1 VVYGLRAALALGEH
15 RPRAIRRVLHS
26 KLIRKSIGSLLK
38 ATAEYKKPYR
48 EVETDHLD
56 RVAGT
61 PHHEGVVVV
70 SSPLLTYPFG
80 TRQDQ
85 LRHARCLVA
94 VDQVTNPHN
103 LGAILRSMA
112 WFGAEALLTNDPQ
125 SAVNA
130 ATIRVSQ
137 GGAELIP
144 VIRCQDLARVLV
156 ALGEGGMMT
165 IAGDQKASKT
175 LGPDLHDKPTCIVL
189 GSENQGISPAV
200 REACNQRARI
210 PGVGGVESLNV
221 AVAAGVMLA
230 ATAPIGPPA

>member
-1 VVYGLRAALALGEH
+1 MVYGVRAALALGAH

-26 KLIRKSIGSLLK
+26 KLIRKSIGPLLK
-38 ATAEYKKPYR
+38 ATAAQKKPYR

-70 SSPLLTYPFG
+70 SAPLLTYPFG
-80 TRQDQ
+80 TQQDK
-85 LRHARCLVA
+85 LRNANALVA
-94 VDQVTNPHN
+94 VDNVTNPHN

-125 SAVNA
+125 TAVNA

-144 VIRCQDLARVLV
+144 VIRCQDLARVLQS
-156 ALGEGGMMT
+156 LGESGMIT
-165 IAGDQKASKT
+165 IAGDQRANQS
-175 LGPDLHDKPTCIVL
+175 LANFHDQPTCIVL
-189 GSENQGISPAV
+189 GNEGQGISNAV
-200 REACNQRARI
+200 RKACNKRVRI
-210 PGVGGVESLNV
+210 PGAGGVESLNV
-221 AVAAGVMLA
+221 AVAAGIMLA
-230 ATAPIGPPA
+230 ATVPNLPPA